1 MSQEVD
7 RITLDEVNGLD
18 GPAFV
23 ALLGGIFEDSPW
35 VAEGAWE
42 SRPFA
47 SIDDLHGA
55 MVAVVR
61 HADADS
67 HLDLL
72 RAHPDLAGRLAET
85 GQLTASSTAEQASA
99 GLDRLTSA
107 EKARFNRL
115 NRAYRD
121 KFGFPFIIAVREHSK
136 QSILDRFEARLGNT
150 ADQETQT
157 ALEEV
162 FKIARLRLAQ
172 LFGA

>member
-1 MSQEVD
+1 MSREVD
-7 RITLDEVNGLD
+7 RVALDEVNGLD

-47 SIDDLHGA
+47 SIDDLHSA
-55 MVAVVR
+55 MVAFVR
-61 HADADS
+61 HVDADA
-67 HLDLL
+67 HLKLL

-115 NRAYRD
+115 NRADRD

-150 ADQETQT
+150 AEQERQT
-157 ALEEV
+157 ALDEV
-162 FKIARLRLAQ
+162 FKIARLRLAE

>member
-1 MSQEVD
+1 MPPDAD
-7 RITLDEVNGLD
+7 RVALNEVNGLD
-18 GPAFV
+18 RPAFV
-23 ALLGGIFEDSPW
+23 ALLAGIFEDSPW
-35 VAEGAWE
+35 VADGAWE

-47 SIDDLHGA
+47 NVDSLHGA
-55 MVAVVR
+55 MVAAVR
-61 HADADS
+61 RAGVDA

-99 GLDRLTSA
+99 GLDQLTLT
-107 EKARFNRL
+107 EKARFNGL
-115 NRAYRD
+115 NQAYRG
-121 KFGFPFIIAVREHSK
+121 KFDFPFIIAVREHTR

-150 ADQETQT
+150 AEQERQT
-157 ALEEV
+157 ALDEV

>member
-1 MSQEVD
+1 MPPDVD
-7 RITLDEVNGLD
+7 RVALGEVNGLD
-18 GPAFV
+18 RPDFV

-35 VAEGAWE
+35 VADGAWA

-47 SIDDLHGA
+47 GVDDLHGA

-61 HADADS
+61 RAGTEA

-85 GQLTASSTAEQASA
+85 GRLTASSTAEQASA
-99 GLDRLTSA
+99 GLDRLTPA
-107 EKARFNRL
+107 EKTRFNGL
-115 NRAYRD
+115 NEAYRD
-121 KFGFPFIIAVREHSK
+121 KFGFPFIIAVREHTK
-136 QSILDRFEARLGNT
+136 QSILDRFEARLANT
-150 ADQETQT
+150 AEQERQT

-172 LFGA
+172 LFRG